1 MKQYIL
7 DRLGQRYQLIIH
19 EDSNEFFS
27 VELRRKGEW
36 VGKLEADF
44 RFPNLMMIED
54 IEIRNDFERTDS
66 FMASIMQPKDKKCY
80 RGQGLGTALLKLAI
94 DAGKKKNL
102 KRICGSIVRKDVD
115 RTPDLIEFYER
126 RGFKRISSYP
136 GCLANALAYICM
148 DLSSI

>member
-7 DRLGQRYQLIIH
+7 DRLGQRYKLIIH

-27 VELRRKGEW
+27 VELRLKGEW

-44 RFPNLMMIED
+44 RFPNLMIIED

-66 FMASIMQPKDKKCY
+66 FMASIVQPKDKKCY
-80 RGQGLGTALLKLAI
+80 RSQGLGTALLKLAV
-94 DAGKKKNL
+94 DTGKKKNL
-102 KRICGSIVRKDVD
+102 KRICGSIMRKDID
-115 RTPDLIEFYER
+115 RIPNLIEFYER

-136 GCLANALAYICM
+136 GCLANALVCICM
-148 DLSSI
+148 EL